1 MSTLVAGFQ
10 PARRSA
16 TNSQSK
22 GVTTMAELNARDAK
36 LVQFLNEAHAKEAEL
51 EADLTAHIS
60 LTQKAPYKKRLQQH
74 LKETRDHKRRG
85 AQRIKQ
91 LGGQASSGM
100 RAPGV
105 PSAIGELA
113 GKGVVAVKGQMGMA
127 RAAVT
132 EQAETHLRNAREEL
146 REEYVEIGTYTA
158 IEALAKEVGDRETAK
173 LAREIRRDEQKTAD
187 YLERLIP
194 QLIKDVVKNEIPREQ
209 RSQNGRSR
217 SSRSR
222 SRSTSSRSRS
232 TSSRSRKTSSSSG
245 TTSSS
250 SRSRKTSSRSRKTST
265 GTRAR
270 STTTSARKTARK
282 AASGA
287 RRATKAA
294 ATGARSGAKAART
307 SARRSAAGSRSSSSN
322 GRS

>member
-1 MSTLVAGFQ
+1 MSTLVAGCQ

-60 LTQKAPYKKRLQQH
+60 LTQKPPYRKRLQEH
-74 LKETRDHKRRG
+74 LKETRDHKRRV

-91 LGGQASSGM
+91 LGGQASSGV

-113 GKGVVAVKGQMGMA
+113 GKGVAAVKGQMGVA

-158 IEALAKEVGDRETAK
+158 IEALANEVGDKDTAK
-173 LAREIRRDEQKTAD
+173 LARDIRRDEQKTAD

-194 QLIKDVVKNEIPREQ
+194 QLVKDLVRNEIPRDQ
-209 RSQNGRSR
+209 RAHNGGRR
-217 SSRSR
+217 SSGARR
-222 SRSTSSRSRS
+222 TGSTA
-232 TSSRSRKTSSSSG
+232 
-245 TTSSS
+245 SSS
-250 SRSRKTSSRSRKTST
+250 SRSRGGSSSRS
-265 GTRAR
+265 
-270 STTTSARKTARK
+270 
-282 AASGA
+282 
-287 RRATKAA
+287 
-294 ATGARSGAKAART
+294 
-307 SARRSAAGSRSSSSN
+307 
-322 GRS
+322 

>member
-1 MSTLVAGFQ
+1 
-10 PARRSA
+10 
-16 TNSQSK
+16 
-22 GVTTMAELNARDAK
+22 MAELNARDAK

-74 LKETRDHKRRG
+74 LKETRDHKRRV

-91 LGGQASSGM
+91 LGGQPSAGV

-105 PSAIGELA
+105 PDVVGELA
-113 GKGVVAVKGQMGMA
+113 GKGIAAVKGQVGVA
-127 RAAVT
+127 RAALT

-158 IEALAKEVGDRETAK
+158 IESFANEVGDKDTAK
-173 LAREIRRDEQKTAD
+173 LVREIKREEQRTAD

-194 QLIKDVVKNEIPREQ
+194 QLVKDLVKNEIPRDQ
-209 RSQNGRSR
+209 RGQSGRSR
-217 SSRSR
+217 RSSSRKRTSASTSR
-222 SRSTSSRSRS
+222 TRSSASSSRKRST
-232 TSSRSRKTSSSSG
+232 TSSSR
-245 TTSSS
+245 SSS
-250 SRSRKTSSRSRKTST
+250 SRSRTGSSSR
-265 GTRAR
+265 
-270 STTTSARKTARK
+270 TTSARKTARK

-294 ATGARSGAKAART
+294 ATGARSGAKAAST
-307 SARRSAAGSRSSSSN
+307 SAKRSAAGSRGGSSN
-322 GRS
+322 GRSRTTSRKATARS